1 MATLIRMPE
10 VAAGATEIVLS
21 KWNVEVGASVKVGD
35 VIAEMETEKA
45 VVDYASDAE
54 GTVYKI
60 LVADGASVEVGSP
73 IIILLGAGEDGS
85 AGDALLGGSAAPAA
99 EAAAAPVVEAPVV
112 EAPIATPVVEVRVV
126 EEPAIPT
133 PMAAPIASPV
143 IASTVIASTEGRKF
157 VSPIVRK
164 LSAERGVD
172 LNQIAGTGPDGRIV
186 RRDLEHFLA
195 NPTAASAPVVEAA
208 ATTAA
213 TSASSPAGNPGSA
226 LAKQEYSSSYV
237 TVPHTGMRRAIARR
251 LTESKSTVPHF
262 YVTADCKVDSLLE
275 LRKRINESSPVKIS
289 VNDIVVK
296 AVASALMDVP
306 EANVIFTPEAMHK
319 FESADIAVAV
329 ATDGGLL
336 TPVIRGVEKRQ
347 LSNLSMEIAELAGR
361 ARAGK
366 LRQEELEGGS
376 FAVSNLGMFGTKEF
390 AAILNPPQSGILAV
404 GAASPRAIVE
414 DGQIVVANVMTVTL
428 SADHRA
434 VDGAVAAQWLS
445 AFVKRIE
452 NPLSML
458 V

>member
-10 VAAGATEIVLS
+10 VAAGATEIVLT
-21 KWNVEVGASVKVGD
+21 KWQVTAGASVKVGD
-35 VIAEMETEKA
+35 IIAEMETEKA
-45 VVDYASDAE
+45 VVDYASEAE
-54 GTVYKI
+54 GTVYKV

-73 IIILLGAGEDGS
+73 IMILLGAGEDGS
-85 AGDALLGGSAAPAA
+85 AGDALLGGAAVAPVAAPVAAPAA
-99 EAAAAPVVEAPVV
+99 PPLAPVAPVSAPVAAPLAPPAQVASPIAPLAPVVV
-112 EAPIATPVVEVRVV
+112 
-126 EEPAIPT
+126 PADN
-133 PMAAPIASPV
+133 S
-143 IASTVIASTEGRKF
+143 RQF

-164 LSAERGVD
+164 IARERGVA
-172 LNQIAGTGPDGRIV
+172 LAQVSGTGPEGRVV
-186 RRDLEHFLA
+186 RRDLESFLA
-195 NPTAASAPVVEAA
+195 SGAA
-208 ATTAA
+208 ATPTA
-213 TSASSPAGNPGSA
+213 SYSSSSE

-262 YVTADCKVDSLLE
+262 YVTADCKVDALLE
-275 LRKRINESSPVKIS
+275 LRKSINESSPVKIS

-306 EANVIFTPEAMHK
+306 ESNVVWNAEAMHRY
-319 FESADIAVAV
+319 ESADIAVAV
-329 ATDGGLL
+329 TTDGGLL
-336 TPVIRGVEKRQ
+336 TPVIRGVEKRS
-347 LSNLSMEIAELAGR
+347 LSNLSMEITELAGR

-390 AAILNPPQSGILAV
+390 TAILNPPQSGILAV

-414 DGQIVVANVMTVTL
+414 DGQIVIANIMTVTL

-434 VDGAVAAQWLS
+434 VDGALAAQWLA

>member
-1 MATLIRMPE
+1 MATLITMPE

-21 KWNVEVGASVKVGD
+21 KWHVAVGASVNVGD
-35 VIAEMETEKA
+35 IIADIETEKA
-45 VVDYASDAE
+45 VVDFACDAQ

-60 LVADGASVEVGSP
+60 LVADGDSVDVGAP
-73 IIILLGAGEDGS
+73 IMIVLGAGEDGS
-85 AGDALLGGSAAPAA
+85 AGDALLGATATTAHAAVNV
-99 EAAAAPVVEAPVV
+99 EATAVSSVAAPVGFS
-112 EAPIATPVVEVRVV
+112 ATPAE
-126 EEPAIPT
+126 T
-133 PMAAPIASPV
+133 PDES
-143 IASTVIASTEGRKF
+143 RQF

-164 LSAERGVD
+164 LARERGIE
-172 LNQIAGTGPDGRIV
+172 LAQIAGTGPLGRVV
-186 RRDLEHFLA
+186 RRDLESFA
-195 NPTAASAPVVEAA
+195 PRSAGAASAGTSSFSSSSEL
-208 ATTAA
+208 AT
-213 TSASSPAGNPGSA
+213 
-226 LAKQEYSSSYV
+226 QEHSSSYS

-262 YVTADCKVDSLLE
+262 YVTADCKVDALLE
-275 LRKRINESSPVKIS
+275 LRASINQSSSVKIS

-306 EANVIFTPEAMHK
+306 DSNVVWNAEAMHK

-329 ATDGGLL
+329 TTEGGLF
-336 TPVIRGVEKRQ
+336 TPVIRGVEKRS
-347 LSNLSMEIAELAGR
+347 LSNLSMEITEMAAR

-390 AAILNPPQSGILAV
+390 SAILNPPQSGILAV
-404 GAASPRAIVE
+404 GAASPRAIVD

-434 VDGAVAAQWLS
+434 VDGALAAQWLA

>member
-1 MATLIRMPE
+1 VAPP
-10 VAAGATEIVLS
+10 VAAS
-21 KWNVEVGASVKVGD
+21 
-35 VIAEMETEKA
+35 
-45 VVDYASDAE
+45 
-54 GTVYKI
+54 
-60 LVADGASVEVGSP
+60 
-73 IIILLGAGEDGS
+73 
-85 AGDALLGGSAAPAA
+85 
-99 EAAAAPVVEAPVV
+99 APV
-112 EAPIATPVVEVRVV
+112 APIA
-126 EEPAIPT
+126 
-133 PMAAPIASPV
+133 PIAPV
-143 IASTVIASTEGRKF
+143 DNGRSF

-164 LSAERGVD
+164 IARERGVEIS
-172 LNQIAGTGPDGRIV
+172 QIVGTGPQGRVV
-186 RRDLEHFLA
+186 RRDLEAFI
-195 NPTAASAPVVEAA
+195 ASGAA
-208 ATTAA
+208 ATPTA
-213 TSASSPAGNPGSA
+213 TPTLSASSE

-262 YVTADCKVDSLLE
+262 YVTADCKVDALLE
-275 LRKRINESSPVKIS
+275 LRKSINESSPVKIS

-306 EANVIFTPEAMHK
+306 ESNVVWNAEAMHK
-319 FESADIAVAV
+319 YESADIAVAV
-329 ATDGGLL
+329 TTDGGLL
-336 TPVIRGVEKRQ
+336 TPVIRGVEKRS
-347 LSNLSMEIAELAGR
+347 LSNLSMEISELAGR

-390 AAILNPPQSGILAV
+390 TAILNPPQSGILAV

-414 DGQIVVANVMTVTL
+414 DGQIVVANIMTVTL

-434 VDGAVAAQWLS
+434 VDGALAAQWLA

>member
-1 MATLIRMPE
+1 MATLITMPE

-21 KWNVEVGASVKVGD
+21 KWHVAVGASVNIGD
-35 VIAEMETEKA
+35 IIADIETEKA
-45 VVDYASDAE
+45 VVDFACDAQ

-60 LVADGASVEVGSP
+60 LVADGDSVDVGAP
-73 IIILLGAGEDGS
+73 IMIVLGAGEDGS
-85 AGDALLGGSAAPAA
+85 AGDALLG
-99 EAAAAPVVEAPVV
+99 AAAPTVQVADNVEATAVAPVGSSS
-112 EAPIATPVVEVRVV
+112 APIETTDESRQ
-126 EEPAIPT
+126 
-133 PMAAPIASPV
+133 
-143 IASTVIASTEGRKF
+143 F

-164 LSAERGVD
+164 LARERGIE
-172 LNQIAGTGPDGRIV
+172 LSQITGTGPLGRVV
-186 RRDLEHFLA
+186 RRDLESFA
-195 NPTAASAPVVEAA
+195 
-208 ATTAA
+208 
-213 TSASSPAGNPGSA
+213 PGSA
-226 LAKQEYSSSYV
+226 SVASSGTSPLSSSSELATQEHSSSYS

-262 YVTADCKVDSLLE
+262 YVTADCKVDALLE
-275 LRKRINESSPVKIS
+275 LRASINQSSSVKIS

-306 EANVIFTPEAMHK
+306 DSNVVWNAEAMHK
-319 FESADIAVAV
+319 YDSADIAVAV
-329 ATDGGLL
+329 TTEGGLF
-336 TPVIRGVEKRQ
+336 TPVIRGVEKRS
-347 LSNLSMEIAELAGR
+347 LSNLSMEITEMAAR

-390 AAILNPPQSGILAV
+390 SAILNPPQSGILAV
-404 GAASPRAIVE
+404 GAASPRVIVE
-414 DGQIVVANVMTVTL
+414 DGEIVIANVMTVTL

-434 VDGAVAAQWLS
+434 VDGALAAQWLA

>member
-21 KWNVEVGASVKVGD
+21 KWNVAVGASVKVGD
-35 VIAEMETEKA
+35 VVAEMETEKA

-73 IIILLGAGEDGS
+73 IMILLGAGEDGS
-85 AGDALLGGSAAPAA
+85 AGDSLLGGAAPAEPVAASVA
-99 EAAAAPVVEAPVV
+99 EPIAAPVVPSVAAPV
-112 EAPIATPVVEVRVV
+112 
-126 EEPAIPT
+126 
-133 PMAAPIASPV
+133 AAPIAVPTTAPATAPGNEV
-143 IASTVIASTEGRKF
+143 GRKF

-172 LNQIAGTGPDGRIV
+172 LNQIAGTGPDGRVV

-195 NPTAASAPVVEAA
+195 SGGTGSPAVASAPSVPVTSEA
-208 ATTAA
+208 
-213 TSASSPAGNPGSA
+213 SASAPGSA
-226 LAKQEYSSSYV
+226 IAKQEYSSSYV
-237 TVPHTGMRRAIARR
+237 TVPHSGMRRAIARR
-251 LTESKSTVPHF
+251 LTESKTTVPHF

-306 EANVIFTPEAMHK
+306 ESNVIFTPEAMHK

-347 LSNLSMEIAELAGR
+347 LSNLSMEISELAAR

-376 FAVSNLGMFGTKEF
+376 FAVSNLGMYGTKEF

-404 GAASPRAIVE
+404 GAAAPRAIVE
-414 DGQIVVANVMTVTL
+414 DGEVVVANVMTVTL

-434 VDGAVAAQWLS
+434 VDGAVAAQWLA

>member
-21 KWNVEVGASVKVGD
+21 KWNVAIGASVKVGD
-35 VIAEMETEKA
+35 IIAEMETEKA

-85 AGDALLGGSAAPAA
+85 AGDALLGGSATAA
-99 EAAAAPVVEAPVV
+99 AAAAAPVAAAPVAPV
-112 EAPIATPVVEVRVV
+112 APAAPAAPPVAPPVAASAPVAPIAPVDN
-126 EEPAIPT
+126 
-133 PMAAPIASPV
+133 
-143 IASTVIASTEGRKF
+143 GRSF

-164 LSAERGVD
+164 FARERGVEIS
-172 LNQIAGTGPDGRIV
+172 QIVGTGPQGRVV
-186 RRDLEHFLA
+186 RRDLEAFIA
-195 NPTAASAPVVEAA
+195 SGAVATPTATP
-208 ATTAA
+208 TL
-213 TSASSPAGNPGSA
+213 SASSE

-262 YVTADCKVDSLLE
+262 YVTADCKVDALLE
-275 LRKRINESSPVKIS
+275 LRKSINESSPVKIS

-306 EANVIFTPEAMHK
+306 ESNVVWNAEAMHK
-319 FESADIAVAV
+319 YESADIAVAV
-329 ATDGGLL
+329 TTDGGLL
-336 TPVIRGVEKRQ
+336 TPVIRGVEKRS
-347 LSNLSMEIAELAGR
+347 LSNLSMEISELAGR

-390 AAILNPPQSGILAV
+390 TAILNPPQSGIVAV

-414 DGQIVVANVMTVTL
+414 DGQIVVANIMTVTL

-434 VDGAVAAQWLS
+434 VDGALAAQWLA

>member
-1 MATLIRMPE
+1 MATLIKMPE

-21 KWNVEVGASVKVGD
+21 KWQVAVGATVKVGD

-60 LVADGASVEVGSP
+60 LVADGASVEVGAP
-73 IIILLGAGEDGS
+73 ILILLGVGEDGS
-85 AGDALLGGSAAPAA
+85 AGDALLGGAAQTSAPVVP
-99 EAAAAPVVEAPVV
+99 AAPVVQAEPTSAPVV
-112 EAPIATPVVEVRVV
+112 APSVPIAQ
-126 EEPAIPT
+126 
-133 PMAAPIASPV
+133 AAPI
-143 IASTVIASTEGRKF
+143 ILQSTEDLRRF

-164 LSAERGVD
+164 VARERGVD
-172 LNQIAGTGPDGRIV
+172 LAQVPGTGPQGRVV
-186 RRDLEHFLA
+186 RRDLEAFLA
-195 NPTAASAPVVEAA
+195 SGAA
-208 ATTAA
+208 ATATATA
-213 TSASSPAGNPGSA
+213 SVSASSE
-226 LAKQEYSSSYV
+226 LARQEYSSGYS
-237 TVPHTGMRRAIARR
+237 TVPHSGMRRAIARR

-262 YVTADCKVDSLLE
+262 YVSADCKVDALLA
-275 LRKRINESSPVKIS
+275 LRKSINESSPVKIS

-306 EANVIFTPEAMHK
+306 ESNVVWNPEAMHK
-319 FESADIAVAV
+319 YESADIAVAV
-329 ATDGGLL
+329 TTDGGLL
-336 TPVIRGVEKRQ
+336 TPVIRGVEKRS
-347 LSNLSMEIAELAGR
+347 LSNLSMEISELAGR

-390 AAILNPPQSGILAV
+390 TAILNPPQSGILAV

-414 DGQIVVANVMTVTL
+414 NGEIVVANIMSVTL

-434 VDGAVAAQWLS
+434 VDGALAAQWLA

>member
-1 MATLIRMPE
+1 MATLIKMPE

-21 KWNVEVGASVKVGD
+21 KWQVAVGSSVKVGD
-35 VIAEMETEKA
+35 IIAEMETEKA

-73 IIILLGAGEDGS
+73 IMILLGAGEDGS
-85 AGDALLGGSAAPAA
+85 AGDALLGGSAAPAVVA
-99 EAAAAPVVEAPVV
+99 EVAEVAPVMAP
-112 EAPIATPVVEVRVV
+112 PIAPTVAPPVA
-126 EEPAIPT
+126 PAVIPELAT
-133 PMAAPIASPV
+133 DSA
-143 IASTVIASTEGRKF
+143 RHF
-157 VSPIVRK
+157 VSPIVRR
-164 LSAERGVD
+164 LARESGVEIS
-172 LNQIAGTGPDGRIV
+172 QVTGTGPQGRVV
-186 RRDLEHFLA
+186 RRDLEAFMA
-195 NPTAASAPVVEAA
+195 SGAGATA
-208 ATTAA
+208 TA
-213 TSASSPAGNPGSA
+213 SASSSSSSE

-275 LRKRINESSPVKIS
+275 LRKSINESSQIKIS
-289 VNDIVVK
+289 VNDLVVK
-296 AVASALMDVP
+296 AVACALMDVP
-306 EANVIFTPEAMHK
+306 ESNVVWNAEAMHK
-319 FESADIAVAV
+319 YESADISVAV
-329 ATDGGLL
+329 TTEGGLF
-336 TPVIRGVEKRQ
+336 TPVIRGVEKRS
-347 LSNLSMEIAELAGR
+347 LSNLSMEISELAAR

-390 AAILNPPQSGILAV
+390 SAILNPPQSGILAV

-414 DGQIVVANVMTVTL
+414 DGQIVIANIMTVTL

-434 VDGAVAAQWLS
+434 VDGALAAQWLS

>member
-21 KWNVEVGASVKVGD
+21 KWNVAVGASVKVGD
-35 VIAEMETEKA
+35 ILAEMETEKA
-45 VVDYASDAE
+45 VVDYASEAD

-85 AGDALLGGSAAPAA
+85 AGDALLGGSAA
-99 EAAAAPVVEAPVV
+99 AAPVAAPVIEV
-112 EAPIATPVVEVRVV
+112 PAPIAAPV
-126 EEPAIPT
+126 
-133 PMAAPIASPV
+133 AAPIAPPLAAPVASP
-143 IASTVIASTEGRKF
+143 IAPAAPVAAASAPADNSRQY

-164 LSAERGVD
+164 IARERGVE
-172 LNQIAGTGPDGRIV
+172 LTQVSGTGPQGRVV
-186 RRDLEHFLA
+186 RRDLESFLA
-195 NPTAASAPVVEAA
+195 SGAA
-208 ATTAA
+208 ATPTA
-213 TSASSPAGNPGSA
+213 TASYSSSSE

-251 LTESKSTVPHF
+251 LTESKTTVPHF
-262 YVTADCKVDSLLE
+262 YVTADCKVDALLE
-275 LRKRINESSPVKIS
+275 LRKSINESSPVKIS

-306 EANVIFTPEAMHK
+306 ESNVVWNAEAMHK

-329 ATDGGLL
+329 STDGGLL
-336 TPVIRGVEKRQ
+336 TPVIRGVEKRS
-347 LSNLSMEIAELAGR
+347 LSNLSMEITELAGR

-390 AAILNPPQSGILAV
+390 SAILNPPQSGILAV
-404 GAASPRAIVE
+404 GAASPRPIVE
-414 DGQIVVANVMTVTL
+414 DGQIVIANIMTVTL

-434 VDGAVAAQWLS
+434 VDGALAAQWLA
-445 AFVKRIE
+445 AFVRRIE

>member
-21 KWNVEVGASVKVGD
+21 KWNVAVGASVKVGD
-35 VIAEMETEKA
+35 ILAEMETEKA
-45 VVDYASDAE
+45 VVDYASEAD

-85 AGDALLGGSAAPAA
+85 AGDALLGGSAA
-99 EAAAAPVVEAPVV
+99 AAPVAS
-112 EAPIATPVVEVRVV
+112 PVVEV
-126 EEPAIPT
+126 PAPIAAPV
-133 PMAAPIASPV
+133 AAPIAPPLAAPVASP
-143 IASTVIASTEGRKF
+143 IAPAAPVAAASAPADNSRQF

-164 LSAERGVD
+164 IARERGVE
-172 LNQIAGTGPDGRIV
+172 LTQVSGTGPQGRVV
-186 RRDLEHFLA
+186 RRDLESFLA
-195 NPTAASAPVVEAA
+195 SGAA
-208 ATTAA
+208 ATPTA
-213 TSASSPAGNPGSA
+213 TASYSSSSE

-237 TVPHTGMRRAIARR
+237 TLPHTGMRRAIARR

-262 YVTADCKVDSLLE
+262 YVTADCKVDALLE
-275 LRKRINESSPVKIS
+275 LRKSINESSPVKIS

-306 EANVIFTPEAMHK
+306 ESNVVWNAEAMHK
-319 FESADIAVAV
+319 YESADIAVAV
-329 ATDGGLL
+329 TTDGGLL
-336 TPVIRGVEKRQ
+336 TPVIRGVEKRS

-390 AAILNPPQSGILAV
+390 TAILNPPQSGILAV

-414 DGQIVVANVMTVTL
+414 DGQIVVANIMTVTL

-434 VDGAVAAQWLS
+434 VDGALAAQWLA

>member
-1 MATLIRMPE
+1 MATLIKMPE

-21 KWNVEVGASVKVGD
+21 RWQVAVGSSVKVGD
-35 VIAEMETEKA
+35 IIAEMETEKA

-73 IIILLGAGEDGS
+73 IMILLGAGEEGS
-85 AGDALLGGSAAPAA
+85 AGDVLLGGSAAPAVVA
-99 EAAAAPVVEAPVV
+99 EVAEVAPVMAP
-112 EAPIATPVVEVRVV
+112 PIAPTVAPPVA
-126 EEPAIPT
+126 PAVIPKLAT
-133 PMAAPIASPV
+133 DSA
-143 IASTVIASTEGRKF
+143 RHF
-157 VSPIVRK
+157 VSPIVRR
-164 LSAERGVD
+164 LARESGVEIS
-172 LNQIAGTGPDGRIV
+172 QVTGTGPQGRVV
-186 RRDLEHFLA
+186 RRDLEAFMA
-195 NPTAASAPVVEAA
+195 SGAGATA
-208 ATTAA
+208 TA
-213 TSASSPAGNPGSA
+213 SASSSSSSE

-275 LRKRINESSPVKIS
+275 LRKSINESSQIKIS
-289 VNDIVVK
+289 VNDLVVK
-296 AVASALMDVP
+296 AVACALMDVP
-306 EANVIFTPEAMHK
+306 ESNVVWNAEAMHK
-319 FESADIAVAV
+319 YESADISVAV
-329 ATDGGLL
+329 TTEGGLF
-336 TPVIRGVEKRQ
+336 TPVIRGVEKRS
-347 LSNLSMEIAELAGR
+347 LSNLSMEISELAAR

-390 AAILNPPQSGILAV
+390 SAILNPPQSGILAV

-414 DGQIVVANVMTVTL
+414 DGQIVIANIMTVTL

-434 VDGAVAAQWLS
+434 VDGALAAQWLS

>member
-1 MATLIRMPE
+1 
-10 VAAGATEIVLS
+10 V
-21 KWNVEVGASVKVGD
+21 
-35 VIAEMETEKA
+35 
-45 VVDYASDAE
+45 
-54 GTVYKI
+54 
-60 LVADGASVEVGSP
+60 
-73 IIILLGAGEDGS
+73 
-85 AGDALLGGSAAPAA
+85 
-99 EAAAAPVVEAPVV
+99 AAPVAP
-112 EAPIATPVVEVRVV
+112 AT
-126 EEPAIPT
+126 
-133 PMAAPIASPV
+133 
-143 IASTVIASTEGRKF
+143 STSADNSRQF

-164 LSAERGVD
+164 IARERGVEIS
-172 LNQIAGTGPDGRIV
+172 QIAGTGPLGRVV
-186 RRDLEHFLA
+186 RRDLENFI
-195 NPTAASAPVVEAA
+195 ASGAA
-208 ATTAA
+208 ATATA
-213 TSASSPAGNPGSA
+213 TPTYSSSSE

-237 TVPHTGMRRAIARR
+237 TVPHSGMRRAIARR

-262 YVTADCKVDSLLE
+262 YVTADCKVDALLE
-275 LRKRINESSPVKIS
+275 LRKSINESSPVKIS

-306 EANVIFTPEAMHK
+306 ESNVVWNPEAMHK
-319 FESADIAVAV
+319 YESADIAVAV
-329 ATDGGLL
+329 TTDGGLL
-336 TPVIRGVEKRQ
+336 TPVIRGVEKRS

-390 AAILNPPQSGILAV
+390 TAILNPPQSGILAV

-414 DGQIVVANVMTVTL
+414 DGQIVVANIMTVTL

-434 VDGAVAAQWLS
+434 VDGALAAQWLS

>member
-21 KWNVEVGASVKVGD
+21 KWNVTVGASVKIGD
-35 VIAEMETEKA
+35 IIAEMETEKA

-54 GTVYKI
+54 GTVHKI

-73 IIILLGAGEDGS
+73 IIILLAAGDDGS
-85 AGDALLGGSAAPAA
+85 AGDALLGGSAA
-99 EAAAAPVVEAPVV
+99 AAPAVVSAPV
-112 EAPIATPVVEVRVV
+112 
-126 EEPAIPT
+126 
-133 PMAAPIASPV
+133 AAPIAPAVVAPV
-143 IASTVIASTEGRKF
+143 APVAPAAPAATAPVDNSRQF

-164 LSAERGVD
+164 LARERGVE
-172 LNQIAGTGPDGRIV
+172 LAQVAGTGPQGRVV
-186 RRDLEHFLA
+186 RRDLESFLA
-195 NPTAASAPVVEAA
+195 SGAGATATATASSSPTY
-208 ATTAA
+208 
-213 TSASSPAGNPGSA
+213 SASSE

-237 TVPHTGMRRAIARR
+237 TVPHSGMRRAIARR

-262 YVTADCKVDSLLE
+262 YVTADCKVDALLE
-275 LRKRINESSPVKIS
+275 LRKSINESSPVKIS

-306 EANVIFTPEAMHK
+306 ESNVVWNAEAMHK
-319 FESADIAVAV
+319 YESADIAVAV
-329 ATDGGLL
+329 TTDGGLL
-336 TPVIRGVEKRQ
+336 TPVIRGVEKRS
-347 LSNLSMEIAELAGR
+347 LSNLSMEISELAGR

-390 AAILNPPQSGILAV
+390 TAILNPPQSGILAV

-414 DGQIVVANVMTVTL
+414 DGQVVIANIMTVTL

-434 VDGAVAAQWLS
+434 VDGALAAQWLS

>member
-1 MATLIRMPE
+1 MATLIKMPE

-21 KWNVEVGASVKVGD
+21 KWQVAVGSSVKVGD
-35 VIAEMETEKA
+35 IIAEMETEKA

-73 IIILLGAGEDGS
+73 IMILLGAGEDGS
-85 AGDALLGGSAAPAA
+85 AGDALLGGSAAPAVVA
-99 EAAAAPVVEAPVV
+99 EVAEVAPVMAP
-112 EAPIATPVVEVRVV
+112 PIAPTVAPPVA
-126 EEPAIPT
+126 PAVIPELAT
-133 PMAAPIASPV
+133 DSA
-143 IASTVIASTEGRKF
+143 RHF
-157 VSPIVRK
+157 VSPIVRR
-164 LSAERGVD
+164 LARESGVEIS
-172 LNQIAGTGPDGRIV
+172 QVTGTGPQGRVV
-186 RRDLEHFLA
+186 RRDLEAFMA
-195 NPTAASAPVVEAA
+195 SGAGATA
-208 ATTAA
+208 TA
-213 TSASSPAGNPGSA
+213 SASSSSSSE

-275 LRKRINESSPVKIS
+275 LRKSINESSQIKIS
-289 VNDIVVK
+289 VNDLVVK
-296 AVASALMDVP
+296 AVACALMDVP
-306 EANVIFTPEAMHK
+306 ESNVVWNAEAMHK
-319 FESADIAVAV
+319 YESADISVAV
-329 ATDGGLL
+329 TTEGGLF
-336 TPVIRGVEKRQ
+336 TPVIRGVEKRS
-347 LSNLSMEIAELAGR
+347 LSNLSMEISELAAR

-390 AAILNPPQSGILAV
+390 SAILNPPQSGILAV

-414 DGQIVVANVMTVTL
+414 DGQIVIANIMTVTL

-434 VDGAVAAQWLS
+434 VDGALAAQWLA

>member
-21 KWNVEVGASVKVGD
+21 KWNVAVGASVKVGD
-35 VIAEMETEKA
+35 IIAEMETEKA

-85 AGDALLGGSAAPAA
+85 AGDALLGGSATAA
-99 EAAAAPVVEAPVV
+99 AAAAAPVAAAPVAPV
-112 EAPIATPVVEVRVV
+112 APAAPAAPPVAPPVAASAPVAPIAPVDN
-126 EEPAIPT
+126 
-133 PMAAPIASPV
+133 
-143 IASTVIASTEGRKF
+143 GRSF

-164 LSAERGVD
+164 IARERGVEIS
-172 LNQIAGTGPDGRIV
+172 QIVGTGPQGRVV
-186 RRDLEHFLA
+186 RRDLEAFIA
-195 NPTAASAPVVEAA
+195 SGAVATPTATP
-208 ATTAA
+208 TL
-213 TSASSPAGNPGSA
+213 SASSE

-262 YVTADCKVDSLLE
+262 YVTADCKVDALLE
-275 LRKRINESSPVKIS
+275 LRKSINESSPVKIS

-306 EANVIFTPEAMHK
+306 ESNVVWNAEAMHK
-319 FESADIAVAV
+319 YESADIAVAV
-329 ATDGGLL
+329 TTDGGLL
-336 TPVIRGVEKRQ
+336 TPVIRGVEKRS
-347 LSNLSMEIAELAGR
+347 LSNLSMEISELAGR

-390 AAILNPPQSGILAV
+390 TAILNPPQSGILAV

-414 DGQIVVANVMTVTL
+414 DGQIVVANIMTVTL

-434 VDGAVAAQWLS
+434 VDGALAAQWLA

>member
-21 KWNVEVGASVKVGD
+21 KWNVAVGASVKVGD
-35 VIAEMETEKA
+35 ILAEMETEKA
-45 VVDYASDAE
+45 VVDYASEAD

-85 AGDALLGGSAAPAA
+85 AGDALLGGSAA
-99 EAAAAPVVEAPVV
+99 AAPVAAPVAEV
-112 EAPIATPVVEVRVV
+112 PAPIAAPV
-126 EEPAIPT
+126 
-133 PMAAPIASPV
+133 AAPIAPPVAAANVSPV
-143 IASTVIASTEGRKF
+143 GAPVVASVAPVVAASTPADNSRQF

-164 LSAERGVD
+164 IARERGVE
-172 LNQIAGTGPDGRIV
+172 LTQVAGTGPQGRVV
-186 RRDLEHFLA
+186 RRDLESFL
-195 NPTAASAPVVEAA
+195 SSGAA
-208 ATTAA
+208 ATPTA
-213 TSASSPAGNPGSA
+213 TASYSSSSE

-262 YVTADCKVDSLLE
+262 YVTADCKVDALLE
-275 LRKRINESSPVKIS
+275 LRKSINESSPVKIS

-306 EANVIFTPEAMHK
+306 ESNVVWNAEAMHK
-319 FESADIAVAV
+319 YESADIAVAV
-329 ATDGGLL
+329 TTDGGLL
-336 TPVIRGVEKRQ
+336 TPVIRGVEKRS
-347 LSNLSMEIAELAGR
+347 LSNLSMEISELAGR

-390 AAILNPPQSGILAV
+390 TAILNPPQSGILAV

-414 DGQIVVANVMTVTL
+414 DGEIVIANIMTVTL

-434 VDGAVAAQWLS
+434 VDGALAAQWLA
-445 AFVKRIE
+445 AFVRRIE

>member
-21 KWNVEVGASVKVGD
+21 KWNVAVGASVKVGD
-35 VIAEMETEKA
+35 IIAEMETEKA

-85 AGDALLGGSAAPAA
+85 AGDALLGGSATAA
-99 EAAAAPVVEAPVV
+99 AAAAAPVAAAPVAPV
-112 EAPIATPVVEVRVV
+112 APAAPAAPPVAPPVAASAPVAPIA
-126 EEPAIPT
+126 
-133 PMAAPIASPV
+133 PIAPV
-143 IASTVIASTEGRKF
+143 DNGRSF

-164 LSAERGVD
+164 IARERGVEIS
-172 LNQIAGTGPDGRIV
+172 QIVGTGPQGRVV
-186 RRDLEHFLA
+186 RRDLEAFIA
-195 NPTAASAPVVEAA
+195 SGAVATPTATP
-208 ATTAA
+208 TL
-213 TSASSPAGNPGSA
+213 SASSE

-262 YVTADCKVDSLLE
+262 YVTADCKVDALLE
-275 LRKRINESSPVKIS
+275 LRKSINESSPVKIS

-306 EANVIFTPEAMHK
+306 ESNVVWNAEAMHK
-319 FESADIAVAV
+319 YESADIAVAV
-329 ATDGGLL
+329 TTDGGLL
-336 TPVIRGVEKRQ
+336 TPVIRGVEKRS
-347 LSNLSMEIAELAGR
+347 LSNLSMEISELAGR

-390 AAILNPPQSGILAV
+390 TAILNPPQSGILAV

-414 DGQIVVANVMTVTL
+414 DGQIVVANIMTVTL

-434 VDGAVAAQWLS
+434 VDGALAAQWLA